1 MFTLSVAAAVF
12 ATLAVWCV
20 VPPTSFTRL
29 MSVVAP
35 GQQPV
40 VAFDLETVWVRLRR
54 LAPGG
59 ARREGAARRRGIEAI
74 ATFASDLRSG
84 QPMRPALL
92 SALDGVAPQAVAAAQ
107 WGGDVPA
114 ALRGDAQTDGFEQ
127 WRFLAACWEV
137 SETSGAGLASA
148 LDRLSASARA
158 GEEVRVQLKA
168 HLAAPRATAQ
178 MLATL
183 PLIGLLLGLALGG
196 DPLAW
201 LLGTPG
207 GLICLVAGVALTA
220 LGLWWV
226 HRIARGVE
234 QAL

>member
-1 MFTLSVAAAVF
+1 MFTLTVAAAVF
-12 ATLAVWCV
+12 AALAVWCV
-20 VPPTSFTRL
+20 VPPVASVRL
-29 MSVVAP
+29 AAVIAP
-35 GQQPV
+35 GQQPTTV
-40 VAFDLETVWVRLRR
+40 FDLATLWARLRR

-59 ARREGAARRRGIEAI
+59 AKREAAARRRGIEAI

-84 QPMRPALL
+84 QPMRPALV

-114 ALRGDAQTDGFEQ
+114 ALRRDAQANGFEQ

-137 SETSGAGLASA
+137 SESSGAGLASA

-168 HLAAPRATAQ
+168 HLAAPRATAR

-201 LLGTPG
+201 LLGTPAG
-207 GLICLVAGVALTA
+207 VLCLVAGVALTA
-220 LGLWWV
+220 LGLWWG